1 MNNTNFIKEI
11 FWKNDLT
18 YLCLCLPFIMFFMPD
33 KLVSYFV
40 VGGSAILLGYSW
52 RTTFKKRYIF
62 NSKLK
67 HLAVVAIV
75 IAAINLLST
84 TQPMVKVI
92 KVILEVSFIVLY
104 VSYVMTTAY
113 CLFTNAEEHYEGEYH
128 PEFEDMYRANDYLRS
143 IYSSMNY
150 NNTFNYYYDRN
161 IDTYAYYDSLYET
174 LTSDSS
180 NNKKISTIKD
190 YTNYLYENGLSCK
203 QMNKD
208 DFTVFRMFAI

>member
-1 MNNTNFIKEI
+1 MFNNFIKEI

-18 YLCLCLPFIMFFMPD
+18 YLCLCLPFIMIFMPD
-33 KLVSYFV
+33 EPVSYFV
-40 VGGSAILLGYSW
+40 VGGSVLLLGYSW
-52 RTTFKKRYIF
+52 RMTFKKRYIF

-67 HLAVVAIV
+67 FLALVAV
-75 IAAINLLST
+75 FIAAINFLT
-84 TQPMVKVI
+84 ITQPIVKVM
-92 KVILEVSFIVLY
+92 KVTLEVSFIVLY
-104 VSYVMTTAY
+104 FSYVMITAY

-128 PEFEDMYRANDYLRS
+128 PEFEDMYRANDYICS

-161 IDTYAYYDSLYET
+161 IDAYAYYDSLYEK

-180 NNKKISTIKD
+180 KNKKISTIID

-203 QMNKD
+203 QMTKD
-208 DFTVFRMFAI
+208 EFSVFRMFAI

>member
-1 MNNTNFIKEI
+1 MFSNFIKEV

-18 YLCLCLPFIMFFMPD
+18 YLCLCLPFIMIFMPD
-33 KLVSYFV
+33 KPVSYCV
-40 VGGSAILLGYSW
+40 VGGSAFLLAYSW
-52 RTTFKKRYIF
+52 RMTFKKRYIF
-62 NSKLK
+62 NSRLK
-67 HLAVVAIV
+67 FLALVAVVIV
-75 IAAINLLST
+75 MLNLLT
-84 TQPMVKVI
+84 LTQPVAKVM
-92 KVILEVSFIVLY
+92 KVTLDVSFIVLY

-113 CLFTNAEEHYEGEYH
+113 CLFSNADEHYEGEYH

-161 IDTYAYYDSLYET
+161 IDAYAYYDNLYES

-180 NNKKISTIKD
+180 KKKKISTIKD
-190 YTNYLYENGLSCK
+190 YTNYLYEHGLSCK

-208 DFTVFRMFAI
+208 EFSVFRMFAI

>member
-1 MNNTNFIKEI
+1 
-11 FWKNDLT
+11 
-18 YLCLCLPFIMFFMPD
+18 MPD

-40 VGGSAILLGYSW
+40 VVGSACLLGYSW
-52 RTTFKKRYIF
+52 RMTFKKRYIF

-67 HLAVVAIV
+67 FLVLVAIV
-75 IAAINLLST
+75 IAAINLFSI
-84 TQPMVKVI
+84 TQPIVKVI
-92 KVILEVSFIVLY
+92 KVTLEVSFIVLY
-104 VSYVMTTAY
+104 VCYIMTTAY

-161 IDTYAYYDSLYET
+161 IDAYAYYDSLYES

-180 NNKKISTIKD
+180 KKKKISTIKD

-208 DFTVFRMFAI
+208 EFSVFRMFVI